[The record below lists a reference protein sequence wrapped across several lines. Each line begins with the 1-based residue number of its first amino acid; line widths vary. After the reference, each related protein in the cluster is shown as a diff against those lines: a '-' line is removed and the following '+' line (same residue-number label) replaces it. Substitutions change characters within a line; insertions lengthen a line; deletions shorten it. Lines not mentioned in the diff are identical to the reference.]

1 MTDSVHAME
10 GVHFFD
16 HSEWEQLG
24 ERYHDQFVAA
34 RPFPHV
40 VIDDVLPEAVLDQ
53 VVAELPGPEEWHR
66 HDDWNNA
73 DRADAVKLS
82 IPNDWD
88 LGPHTR
94 HLLNQCNSA
103 VFVHFLERLTGID
116 GLLPDPYYFG
126 GGLHQ
131 IERGGFLKIHA
142 DFNVH
147 HRLHVDRRLNALL
160 YLNRDWQDE
169 WGGHLELWDVGMERA
184 VERILPIFNRLVV
197 FATTD
202 TSFHG
207 HPDPLTCP
215 VDVRRRSLALYYYT
229 NGRPEHEQSAPHSTL
244 HQVRPG
250 EDFDPHPAPPADAA
264 SEAPAGAGPSTAD
277 PSGDPVPDSA
287 VVGTRPRRPPPLTWR
302 DFVPPV
308 AGRVKRA
315 LVRRTRS

>member
-1 MTDSVHAME
+1 ME
-10 GVHFFD
+10 EVHFFD
-16 HSEWEQLG
+16 HREWEELG
-24 ERYHDQFVAA
+24 DRYRDRFASAQ
-34 RPFPHV
+34 PFPHV
-40 VIDDVLPEAVLDQ
+40 VIDDVLPVAVLERVLD
-53 VVAELPGPEEWHR
+53 ELPRREDWDD
-66 HDDWNNA
+66 HDDWNSA

-88 LGPHTR
+88 LGPTTR
-94 HLLNQCNSA
+94 HLLNQFNSA
-103 VFVHFLERLTGID
+103 VFVHFLERLTAIE

-142 DFNVH
+142 DFNIH

-160 YLNRDWQDE
+160 YLNPDWQDE
-169 WGGHLELWDVGMERA
+169 WGGHLELWDSTMEHA
-184 VERILPIFNRLVV
+184 VERIAPVFNRMVI

-215 VDVRRRSLALYYYT
+215 VGVRRRSLALYYYT

-250 EDFDPHPAPPADAA
+250 EDFDPNPAPPPPAEDGPEDAAEDAA
-264 SEAPAGAGPSTAD
+264 SMPEPDATPAPAVRPT
-277 PSGDPVPDSA
+277 VQ
-287 VVGTRPRRPPPLTWR
+287 RPRPITWR

-308 AGRVKRA
+308 AGRAKRYVA
-315 LVRRTRS
+315 ARLRS